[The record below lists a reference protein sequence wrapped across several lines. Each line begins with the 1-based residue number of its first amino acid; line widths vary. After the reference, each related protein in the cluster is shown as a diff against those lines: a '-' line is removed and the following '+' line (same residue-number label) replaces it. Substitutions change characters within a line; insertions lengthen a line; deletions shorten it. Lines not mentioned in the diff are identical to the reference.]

1 MNINTNEIKQN
12 RTGKAAA
19 DAIHKQKKQEEMA
32 SATKEF
38 SNLMVKWFDSFEF
51 DPENVDNFLNDYLI
65 RHTDHVDIEI
75 ELHFHIN
82 FENAETP
89 FIMTYSDG
97 FTSDRDLVRPYK
109 NSSVLNI
116 DFMDY
121 ADKYSAINPS
131 TYLNNV
137 HKLFAAAIAKTSE
150 AIKNKIYED
159 FKEYGCTGLKVV
171 SNLDD
176 LLRDNGS
183 IYPHP
188 VVIVKFNNPTMNSL
202 ERLARRLRR

>member
-12 RTGKAAA
+12 RIGKAAA
-19 DAIHKQKKQEEMA
+19 DAMHEQKKQNDMA
-32 SATKEF
+32 NATKEF
-38 SNLMVKWFDSFEF
+38 SDLVAKWFDSFEF
-51 DPENVDNFLNDYLI
+51 DSEKMDSFLNDYLI
-65 RHTDHVDIEI
+65 RHTDCVDIEF

-82 FENAETP
+82 FDNAKTP

-97 FTSDRDLVRPYK
+97 FTFDRDLVRPYK

-121 ADKYSAINPS
+121 ADKYSTIDPS
-131 TYLNNV
+131 TYLNHV
-137 HKLFAAAIAKTSE
+137 HKLFAAAIAKASGDIE
-150 AIKNKIYED
+150 DKIYED

-176 LLRDNGS
+176 LLRGNGS

-188 VVIVKFNNPTMNSL
+188 VIMIRFNNPTMNSL
-202 ERLARRLRR
+202 ERLARIFRR